1 MEPSSKEQIENAI
14 IFFLNGKN
22 KKFYFDLNKLMN
34 DFFNEKSNYYNN
46 SNQNIS
52 FIKLKFDEFIK
63 E

>member
-1 MEPSSKEQIENAI
+1 MEPSNKEQIENAI
-14 IFFLNGKN
+14 MFFLNGKN
-22 KKFYFDLNKLMN
+22 KKYYFDLNKLMN

-63 E
+63 D